1 MDLSLLIILVFFIIV
16 SLLALSRLYDN
27 VGERRRIFENIA
39 SKRKGK
45 VALEKYLK
53 LIIPYKDREVIL
65 SFEKRWITSR
75 IGHPETTL
83 NRVSV
88 VSFQFDGEIN
98 YQFQIV
104 IKDVAAKMA
113 FGMLDGML
121 KGMSDRTGIQL
132 QSNSSLEDFIF
143 LSPNPVFARD
153 FLSSRIQQCLL
164 QLKDSQPVVKFEKGH
179 FELLVHR
186 KLRTE
191 EEWEDLL
198 NRGQL
203 LIDRLFELNIF

>member
-1 MDLSLLIILVFFIIV
+1 MRKPVIALIVF
-16 SLLALSRLYDN
+16 SQLYDN
-27 VGERRRIFENIA
+27 VGKRRRIFENIA
-39 SKRKGK
+39 SKRIGK

-53 LIIPYKDREVIL
+53 LIIPYKGKEVIL

-83 NRVSV
+83 DRVSV
-88 VSFQFDGEIN
+88 VSFQFDGETN

-104 IKDVAAKMA
+104 IKDAAAKMS

-121 KGMSDRTGIQL
+121 KGMLDRTGIQL
-132 QSNSSLEDFIF
+132 QSDSSLEDFIF

-186 KLRTE
+186 KLQTE
-191 EEWEDLL
+191 QGWEDLL

-203 LIDRLFELNIF
+203 LIDRLFDLLG